1 MCGSFPVC
9 AEFEKKNAPFF
20 FSSRAHALPVSYVSV
35 CALLCCAPPNQA
47 AILLSFVSK
56 IRSIWVVV
64 CERLSDCLWSTLAL
78 ESLLDQE
85 WRRFSFL
92 KVFLGFLKVFLLF
105 SCCFPKMQN

>member
-1 MCGSFPVC
+1 MCESFPVC

-64 CERLSDCLWSTLAL
+64 CERLWGTLAL
-78 ESLLDQE
+78 ESLL
-85 WRRFSFL
+85 FS
-92 KVFLGFLKVFLLF
+92 LF
-105 SCCFPKMQN
+105 STSLQSPC